1 MSKFQEMIMTTNFKK
16 SLKRVQNALNERGHA
31 NLTVLELAAS
41 TRTAQEAADAIGCTL
56 AQIVKS
62 LIFEGEESG
71 DPILVLVSGV
81 NRVNE
86 KTLAKLAGEPIKRAH
101 PNFVRKRT
109 GFAVGGVP
117 PLGHNDPLQP
127 FIDEDLLQF
136 DEVWAA
142 AGTPHAVFRL
152 KAADLESLTNG
163 KVVSIK

>member
-1 MSKFQEMIMTTNFKK
+1 MTTNFKK
-16 SLKRVQNALNERGHA
+16 SLQRVQDALKERGHDD
-31 NLTVLELAAS
+31 TIVVELAAS

-62 LIFEGEESG
+62 LIFEGVESG
-71 DPILVLVSGV
+71 DPILVLASGV

-86 KTLAKLAGEPIKRAH
+86 KSLAKLAGEPIRRAH
-101 PNFVRKRT
+101 PNFVRERT

-117 PLGHNDPLQP
+117 PLGHNEPLQP
-127 FIDEDLLQF
+127 YIDEDLFQF

-142 AGTPHAVFRL
+142 AGTPHAVFCL
-152 KAADLESLTNG
+152 KSADLEALTGG

>member
-1 MSKFQEMIMTTNFKK
+1 MTTNFKK
-16 SLKRVQNALNERGHA
+16 SLQRVQDALKERGYE
-31 NLTVLELAAS
+31 NCIVLELAAS
-41 TRTAQEAADAIGCTL
+41 TRTAQEAADAIGCSL

-71 DPILVLVSGV
+71 DPILVLASGA

-86 KTLAKLAGEPIKRAH
+86 KALAALAGEAIKRAH

-117 PLGHNDPLQP
+117 PLGHTEPLQP

-142 AGTPHAVFRL
+142 AGTPHAVFKL
-152 KAADLESLTNG
+152 KAADLESLTG
-163 KVVSIK
+163 GRVVSIK

>member
-1 MSKFQEMIMTTNFKK
+1 MTTNFKK
-16 SLKRVQNALNERGHA
+16 SLQRVQDALNERGHKDC
-31 NLTVLELAAS
+31 TVLELAAS

-62 LIFEGEESG
+62 LIFEGVESG
-71 DPILVLVSGV
+71 DPILVLASGV

-86 KTLAKLAGEPIKRAH
+86 NALAKLAGEPIRRAH
-101 PNFVRKRT
+101 PNFVRERT

-117 PLGHNDPLQP
+117 PLGHSEPLQP

-136 DEVWAA
+136 DEIWAA
-142 AGTPHAVFRL
+142 AGTPHAVFKL

-163 KVVSIK
+163 RRVSIK